1 MTCFGLCKQYL
12 GEMPRTCGEEELE
25 ARDAPSWEDSYQ
37 PEKQWLRMFDVLG
50 THHFLC
56 IDAMECRDRVF
67 CWFDRFEASFSAT
80 ITSALSREVC
90 PKFPL
95 LCTFVNIDP
104 IRGVKDRYM
113 LLRVDT
119 YSVIL
124 LWFVWVRFECVLKRL
139 DEFRRLINVGAQVE
153 FRRVWTKMRLFN
165 LCALIF
171 KCMKAI
177 DSWNKN
183 TSDVRKR
190 LYYFS

>member
-1 MTCFGLCKQYL
+1 MRWRRTRSQRCTFL
-12 GEMPRTCGEEELE
+12 GRQLSARETMIAHVWCS
-25 ARDAPSWEDSYQ
+25 RDASFFVHRRYGVSWSCPFLIWSLWGVIQRDNNECAF
-37 PEKQWLRMFDVLG
+37 RR
-50 THHFLC
+50 THSKC
-56 IDAMECRDRVF
+56 
-67 CWFDRFEASFSAT
+67 
-80 ITSALSREVC
+80 
-90 PKFPL
+90 PL
-95 LCTFVNIDP
+95 LCALVNIDP

-119 YSVIL
+119 YSFIL

-183 TSDVRKR
+183 TSDVHKR

>member
-56 IDAMECRDRVF
+56 IDAMECRDRIF

-95 LCTFVNIDP
+95 LCTFVNID
-104 IRGVKDRYM
+104 IIKKVKDRYM
-113 LLRVDT
+113 LLRSDI
-119 YSVIL
+119 SSFIL

-139 DEFRRLINVGAQVE
+139 DEFQRLIIVGAQVKIPAVLDQNE
-153 FRRVWTKMRLFN
+153 AFWCVHI
-165 LCALIF
+165 A
-171 KCMKAI
+171 
-177 DSWNKN
+177 
-183 TSDVRKR
+183 V
-190 LYYFS
+190 